1 MHAWE
6 GDPRLKP
13 TPDYGSVGSASD
25 VPPDRSLDPRAGSW
39 RVLLAV
45 AAGILLAMP
54 FATGTARGVWSHI
67 AQFLTLRG
75 SPKTASTD
83 VMSGRDLDSQSPQKQ
98 AEVLLE
104 SAINH
109 HDEASDQIAARV
121 ERWQG
126 RLQLNPHLN
135 GLLTAAFN
143 SDDMSVRAAG
153 IEVDLAALGIAKTPE
168 SVERLSR
175 QAQSG
180 TQSQRI
186 WALWKLGLL
195 GNRGVEPERVNQILV
210 SHLRDADPEVR
221 HWAVE
226 GLAYLGTNE
235 SIAPLLQELH
245 DDPSPMVRERAACS
259 LAQSGMLTREQ
270 RHSAVSQLVNDA
282 GDASLDAQTHA
293 WVYHAL
299 RDITGQSLPDQATAW
314 RDWYSANGGM
324 YTTVSR

>member
-25 VPPDRSLDPRAGSW
+25 AQPDRSLDPRAGSW
-39 RVLLAV
+39 RVLFAV

-54 FATGTARGVWSHI
+54 FATGTAHGMWLQI
-67 AQFLTLRG
+67 AQFLTPQD
-75 SPKTASTD
+75 SATASTGSIV
-83 VMSGRDLDSQSPQKQ
+83 VMSARDLDRLDGQSPQKQ

-104 SAINH
+104 RAIDH
-109 HDEASDQIAARV
+109 HEEASDQIAARA
-121 ERWQG
+121 ERWYG
-126 RLQLNPHLN
+126 KLQLDSHLN
-135 GLLTAAFN
+135 GLITAAFN
-143 SDDMSVRAAG
+143 SDQMGVRAAG
-153 IEVDLAALGIAKTPE
+153 IEIDLAALGVTKTQE
-168 SVERLSR
+168 SVERLS
-175 QAQSG
+175 QQVQSG

-195 GNRGVEPERVNQILV
+195 GNRGVEPERVHQILV

-221 HWAVE
+221 HWSVE

-235 SIAPLLQELH
+235 SVSSLLQVLH

-259 LAQSGMLTREQ
+259 LAQSGMLTKEQ
-270 RHSAVSQLVNDA
+270 RHSALSQLVSDA
-282 GDASLDAQTHA
+282 GDASLDPQTHA

-299 RDITGQSLPDQATAW
+299 RDITGQSLPDEAIAW
-314 RDWYSANGGM
+314 RDWYAAQGGN
-324 YTTVSR
+324 

>member
-13 TPDYGSVGSASD
+13 TPDYGSVGPASD
-25 VPPDRSLDPRAGSW
+25 MQPDRSLDPRAGSW
-39 RVLLAV
+39 RVLFAV

-54 FATGTARGVWSHI
+54 FASGTTRGVWSQI
-67 AQFLTLRG
+67 AQFLTLQG
-75 SPKTASTD
+75 SSATTSTGG
-83 VMSGRDLDSQSPQKQ
+83 MHARDRERLDGQGPQKQ
-98 AEVLLE
+98 AEALLE

-109 HDEASDQIAARV
+109 HDEASDQIGARV
-121 ERWQG
+121 EQWQG
-126 RLQLNPHLN
+126 KLQLDTRLN

-143 SDDMSVRAAG
+143 SNEMSVRVAG
-153 IEVDLAALGIAKTPE
+153 VEVDLAALGVTKTQQ
-168 SVERLSR
+168 SVERLSQ

-195 GNRGVEPERVNQILV
+195 GNRGVEPERVNQILI
-210 SHLRDADPEVR
+210 SHVRDPDAEVR

-235 SIAPLLQELH
+235 SIAPLLQVLH

-259 LAQSGMLTREQ
+259 LAQSGMLSKEQ

-282 GDASLDAQTHA
+282 GDTSLDAQTHA
-293 WVYHAL
+293 WVFHAL
-299 RDITGQSLPDQATAW
+299 RDITGQTLPDEAATW
-314 RDWYSANGGM
+314 RDWYAAQGGN
-324 YTTVSR
+324 

>member
-1 MHAWE
+1 
-6 GDPRLKP
+6 
-13 TPDYGSVGSASD
+13 
-25 VPPDRSLDPRAGSW
+25 
-39 RVLLAV
+39 
-45 AAGILLAMP
+45 
-54 FATGTARGVWSHI
+54 
-67 AQFLTLRG
+67 
-75 SPKTASTD
+75 
-83 VMSGRDLDSQSPQKQ
+83 MSGRDLDGQSPQKQ

-126 RLQLNPHLN
+126 KLQLNPHLN

-143 SDDMSVRAAG
+143 SDEMGVRAAG
-153 IEVDLAALGIAKTPE
+153 IEVDLAALGVAKTPE

-195 GNRGVEPERVNQILV
+195 GNRGVEPERVNKILAT
-210 SHLRDADPEVR
+210 HLRDADPEVR

-259 LAQSGMLTREQ
+259 LAQSGMLTKEQ

-299 RDITGQSLPDQATAW
+299 RDITGQSLPDEATAW
-314 RDWYSANGGM
+314 RDWYSANGGT